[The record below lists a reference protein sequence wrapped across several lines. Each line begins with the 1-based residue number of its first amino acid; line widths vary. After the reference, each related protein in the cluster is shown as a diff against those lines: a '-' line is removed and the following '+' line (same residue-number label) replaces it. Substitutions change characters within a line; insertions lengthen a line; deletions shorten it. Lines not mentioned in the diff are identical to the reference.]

1 METISRVNHTVN
13 QGDRDGSVEGM
24 LLIPKSPP
32 GSWEGVRKYWI
43 AWYVRPPAETI
54 ATLARAVR
62 VRRRLCITLTLML
75 LVNQQAV
82 KPKSCIGGLQD
93 HSVHGKTDQG
103 VVVIDAHGMPRR
115 QLISLFHTVR
125 NTFDKLCLVWKY
137 LQLLSSPAIFAGDRF

>member
-32 GSWEGVRKYWI
+32 GPWEGVRKYWI

-93 HSVHGKTDQG
+93 HSVHGKTDYG
-103 VVVIDAHGMPRR
+103 VVVIDAHGMLRR
-115 QLISLFHTVR
+115 QLIRLFHTFR
-125 NTFDKLCLVWKY
+125 NTFDKPGLVWEY
-137 LQLLSSPAIFAGDRF
+137 FRCLCSSVIFIGDRY